1 MLGVEYSIGFF
12 LLVDHLKIP
21 LCGHSLR
28 QSVLLGHRMTSSEFV
43 VYVCVKYAVA
53 SYLCRVSCL
62 GAYVLLMVADVLG
75 RPCFGISDII
85 I

>member
-21 LCGHSLR
+21 LSGYSLR
-28 QSVLLGHRMTSSEFV
+28 QSVFSGHRMTSSEFV
-43 VYVCVKYAVA
+43 VYVCAKYVVV
-53 SYLCRVSCL
+53 SWLCCVSCL
-62 GAYVLLMVADVLG
+62 GAYVLLMVANVLG